1 MELRLSGKVAIVTGS
16 GQGIGKAVALRLA
29 CEGADIVV
37 AEINRETAMATAQEI
52 QTLGRRAQAHPVD
65 VGCPAEIQSMVD
77 RTVTQFGRIDILVN
91 VAGIAKTQSFL
102 EMTEEDWDRVV
113 DTNLKGTVFCMQAVG
128 RQMIRQVPP
137 AVVARSRAEPL
148 LLRVEGV
155 PPSNRRQDA
164 RDTQGQGGPNAELCV
179 GEPHDALATRSY
191 GKIVN
196 FSSISGRHGR
206 SVQMAYA
213 ASKAAIISATQSA
226 ALAFS
231 PYNINVNAVC
241 PGVVPTPMWEQIDR
255 DRSRLMGAKP
265 GEALKAF
272 IDKVPLR
279 RAGSPEDVAG
289 AVAFL
294 CSPDADYITGQTLNV
309 DGGFEMN

>member
-1 MELRLSGKVAIVTGS
+1 MELQLSGKVAIVTGA

-37 AEINRETAMATAQEI
+37 AEINHVTAETTVREVQA
-52 QTLGRRAQAHPVD
+52 LGRRAQAQPVD
-65 VGCPAEIQSMVD
+65 VGCPAEIQAMVD
-77 RTVTQFGRIDILVN
+77 GVVADFSRVDILVN
-91 VAGIAKTQSFL
+91 VAGIAQTKPFL
-102 EMTEEDWDRVV
+102 EMTEGDWDRVV

-128 RQMIRQVPP
+128 RQMIRQIPSE
-137 AVVARSRAEPL
+137 VVAQGRAE
-148 LLRVEGV
+148 
-155 PPSNRRQDA
+155 
-164 RDTQGQGGPNAELCV
+164 
-179 GEPHDALATRSY
+179 RSY

-196 FSSISGRHGR
+196 FSSISGRRGR

-231 PYNINVNAVC
+231 AYNINVNAVC
-241 PGVVPTPMWEQIDR
+241 PGVIPTPMWDQIDR
-255 DRSRLMGAKP
+255 DRSRLMGAQP
-265 GEALKAF
+265 GDALKVF
-272 IDKVPLR
+272 VEKVPLL